1 MADYF
6 ITKDGTIWKRHYYGL
21 TTDHSIPQRF
31 ILGENT
37 MTTEFTASNGVTIET
52 RHDGYLVVEDGPTT
66 DWMGPRTADA
76 VREYF
81 TNERDVELGR
91 WRSKNHPD
99 YVVYALPDQPGAID
113 IMNER
118 ATASHRCFEHCFHLA
133 VDTFK
138 WGAVKDEYL
147 AAHPEPKPEWHDA
160 KAGEVWLLDIKDDL
174 KRETP
179 AVVNGQPEFRTYLGE
194 EFDLDSPQITDAT
207 RIWPEP
213 EESDDE

>member
-81 TNERDVELGR
+81 TAERDAELGR
-91 WRSKNHPD
+91 WRDEESPD
-99 YVVYALPDQPGAID
+99 YVVYPA
-113 IMNER
+113 R
-118 ATASHRCFEHCFHLA
+118 AGSITILHEPTGKHRHLIGRGEAKIATGEFADTARRYFA
-133 VDTFK
+133 TN
-138 WGAVKDEYL
+138 
-147 AAHPEPKPEWHDA
+147 PEPKPWQSAEVGTLWSIT
-160 KAGEVWLLDIKDDL
+160 AGAL
-174 KRETP
+174 
-179 AVVNGQPEFRTYLGE
+179 GRTRIAIAHG
-194 EFDLDSPQITDAT
+194 DAT
-207 RIWPEP
+207 FTDHDGIGWKADEVIDAERIWPT